1 MKKNGKI
8 IAAVVV
14 LVILGVGGYLFMNQN
29 KTSQGTEG
37 NSATTG
43 NDGNVFTSIK
53 DALSKSVSLKCEFEE
68 EGRKTTA
75 YIKNG
80 AIRSD
85 VAGAK
90 VEENASMIFKGDK
103 FYVWTE
109 SPKQG
114 FVMTVNPEDM
124 DSTDENVET
133 GDIKGMM
140 EAMEKYKDSCVPSLP
155 SDSLFTPPT
164 DVSFQDMSRMM
175 EDLMAPTGGQIDPE
189 QMEELMKKYSNP
201 QN

>member
-14 LVILGVGGYLFMNQN
+14 LLIVGIGGYLFMNQN
-29 KTSQGTEG
+29 KTSNDNQG
-37 NSATTG
+37 NSSTNS

-68 EGRKTTA
+68 DGRKTTA

-85 VAGAK
+85 VMGAK
-90 VEENASMIFKGDK
+90 VEENASMIYKGDK

-114 FVMTVNPEDM
+114 FVMTINPEDM
-124 DSTDENVET
+124 DSTDETVET
-133 GDIKGMM
+133 GDVKGMM
-140 EAMEKYKDSCVPSLP
+140 EAMEKYKESCVPSLP

-164 DVSFQDMSRMM
+164 DVTFQDMSSMIN
-175 EDLMAPTGGQIDPE
+175 LMSPTGGQQIDPE